1 MKAVLC
7 TRLGSPDDIAVAD
20 VAAPVAA
27 AGEAVVRVA
36 ATALNFLDTLI
47 VAGKYQVKPEL
58 PFSPGAE
65 FAGVVE
71 SVGAGVAE
79 PAPGDRVVG
88 HMAYGAARER
98 VAIAAER
105 LARLPASVTFEKAA
119 GLSVT
124 YGTALHALKDRA
136 WLKSSENLAVL
147 GVAGGTGLAAIEIG
161 KLMGARVIACAS
173 SDDKIA
179 FARESGADEGVN
191 YAREDLKEALRRLT
205 GGRGVKVVYDPV
217 GGEQGEAALR
227 GMDWAGRFLVV
238 GFAGGAMP
246 KLAINLVL
254 LRSYDVLGV
263 HWDAWTRRDPQ
274 GHRANMAELLRWCAE
289 GKLSAHVHAVYPLS
303 EAAQALKDIAARKVM
318 GKAILRP

>member
-7 TRLGSPDDIAVAD
+7 TRLGSPDGIGIKDIAD
-20 VAAPVAA
+20 PVAA
-27 AGEAVVRVA
+27 AGEAVVQVKA
-36 ATALNFLDTLI
+36 AALNFLDTLI

-58 PFSPGAE
+58 PFSPAAE

-71 SVGAGVAE
+71 SVGAGVTE

-105 LARLPASVTFEKAA
+105 LIKLPANVEFDKAA

-136 WLKSSENLAVL
+136 GLKAGENLAVL
-147 GVAGGTGLAAIEIG
+147 GAAGGTGLAGIEIG

-179 FARESGADEGVN
+179 FARASGADEGVN
-191 YAREDLKEALRRLT
+191 YAREDIKEALRRLT
-205 GGRGVKVVYDPV
+205 GGKGVEAVYDPV
-217 GGEQGEAALR
+217 GGEQGDAALR
-227 GMDWAGRFLVV
+227 GMDWGGRFLVI

-246 KLAINLVL
+246 KPAMNLVL
-254 LRSYDVLGV
+254 LRSYDVLGI

-274 GHRANMAELLRWCAE
+274 GHRANMGELLRWCAE
-289 GKLSAHVHAVYPLS
+289 GKLSAHVHAVYPLA
-303 EAAQALKDIAARKVM
+303 EAAKALQNIDARKVM